1 MSNILPA
8 APPLHMII
16 PFHSSSR
23 LGKMELG
30 NECFLLMVLFHALL
44 LILSHQS
51 WLLLWLIQRSC
62 HGNKKIIWSWVLYLL
77 RFYTCSWLS
86 NITQYMA
93 NSWTI
98 SYIFIELT
106 NYVTSRVFFQESR
119 QGDDI
124 INKKPSL
131 FDELVVA
138 RRPITLEN

>member
-8 APPLHMII
+8 APPLHNIWQALEQFMSKRL
-16 PFHSSSR
+16 FKSLLFMYSHS
-23 LGKMELG
+23 
-30 NECFLLMVLFHALL
+30 FLLMVLFHALL

-106 NYVTSRVFFQESR
+106 NYVTSRVFPR
-119 QGDDI
+119 I
-124 INKKPSL
+124 KT
-131 FDELVVA
+131 
-138 RRPITLEN
+138 RRWYY